1 MKQIMVIAF
10 TLIFSVSLFG
20 AGKYTEDDFVGSWY
34 FIDGMERVDVKQW
47 VTIEKVKGGLQV
59 RYNDGKSLY
68 AGLLTLTPD
77 GRNLKGVLSGLGG
90 VVIGKIQSKSQLKN
104 DGIGLDL
111 SGGPDDILLGY
122 FQKKEVLE
130 KLTGKKLPI
139 PK

>member
-1 MKQIMVIAF
+1 MKPIIVIVF
-10 TLIFSVSLFG
+10 TLILTASLFG
-20 AGKYTEDDFVGSWY
+20 AGKYKEGDFVGSWY
-34 FIDGMERVDVKQW
+34 FIDGNERVDAKQW

-59 RYNDGKSLY
+59 HYNDGKSLY

-77 GRNLKGVLSGLGG
+77 ERNLKGVLSGLGG
-90 VVIGKIQSKSQLKN
+90 VVIGKVRSLSEIEN

-130 KLTGKKLPI
+130 KLLKIKLPV